1 MSSIPDHVKL
11 KVWTEAAGRCQFT
24 DCNIP
29 LWYNK
34 LTLGKRNFGEMAHII
49 GAKKG
54 GPRGSNLSEELEK
67 DPENIILLCD
77 RCHKEVDGIETRKNY
92 SVERLKKMKSDH
104 TTRVRMLLEQPS
116 NRSRPLLFTSA
127 IGGQHPMFGDISIT
141 EALLPDFP
149 DQIRENWLKIEFGD
163 FQREVISEWDYVKSK
178 IDQLYNS
185 TDRVIQNGDINHLSV
200 FGLAPQPL
208 LMYLG
213 RKLGDKISAQIF
225 EPRRTDIL
233 KDKWKWDTGIQ
244 TDLQY
249 ETLKLKVG
257 KDKNVI
263 LLVALSDYLNE
274 DKYVNMV
281 QGTPHVYKITTKEP
295 VQGFLTKR
303 VEKTLFIKKCRSLLN
318 KIQNEVGN
326 DCTIH
331 VLPAMPASLAIEF
344 GRLLQPTKDPK
355 TWVYENIDGTK
366 PVKVIELI

>member
-1 MSSIPDHVKL
+1 M
-11 KVWTEAAGRCQFT
+11 
-24 DCNIP
+24 
-29 LWYNK
+29 
-34 LTLGKRNFGEMAHII
+34 
-49 GAKKG
+49 
-54 GPRGSNLSEELEK
+54 
-67 DPENIILLCD
+67 
-77 RCHKEVDGIETRKNY
+77 
-92 SVERLKKMKSDH
+92 
-104 TTRVRMLLEQPS
+104 
-116 NRSRPLLFTSA
+116 
-127 IGGQHPMFGDISIT
+127 
-141 EALLPDFP
+141 
-149 DQIRENWLKIEFGD
+149 
-163 FQREVISEWDYVKSK
+163 
-178 IDQLYNS
+178 
-185 TDRVIQNGDINHLSV
+185 
-200 FGLAPQPL
+200 
-208 LMYLG
+208 
-213 RKLGDKISAQIF
+213 
-225 EPRRTDIL
+225 

>member
-1 MSSIPDHVKL
+1 MSNIPSNIRL
-11 KVWTEAAGRCQFT
+11 KVWSEAAGRCQFT

-29 LWYNK
+29 LWHNT

-49 GAKKG
+49 GAKEG
-54 GPRGSNLSEELEK
+54 GPRGSDLSKELEK

-77 RCHKEVDGIETRKNY
+77 RCHKEVDGVETRKNY
-92 SVERLKKMKSDH
+92 PVDRLKKMKSDH

-127 IGGQHPMFGDISIT
+127 IGGQQSMFGDISIT

-149 DQIRENWLKIEFGD
+149 DQIRENWLKIEFGS
-163 FQREVISEWDYVKSK
+163 FQRDILNEWGYVKSK
-178 IDQLYNS
+178 IDQLYES
-185 TDRVIQNGDINHLSV
+185 TDRVVKNGDINHLSI

-233 KDKWKWDTGIQ
+233 KNKWKWDTGVK
-244 TDLQY
+244 TDVQY
-249 ETLKLKVG
+249 EASKLKEG

-263 LLVALSDYLNE
+263 LLIALSDFLKE

-281 QGTPHVYKITTKEP
+281 QGEPHIYNLSIKEP
-295 VQGFLTKR
+295 VQGFLIKR
-303 VEKTLFIKKCRSLLN
+303 IEKAHFIKKCRVLLN
-318 KIQNEVGN
+318 KIQNEVGK
-326 DCTIH
+326 DCIIH
-331 VLPAMPASLAIEF
+331 ILPAMPASLAIEF
-344 GRLLQPTKDPK
+344 GRLLQPTKDPRI
-355 TWVYENIDGTK
+355 WVYENIDATK